1 MGTTKLLPTTAH
13 QTATTARNGTLA
25 ASSSERDRGF
35 TERIV
40 FTATWITISITAKA
54 TAALYLRVESTL
66 RNAAR
71 NFMAKQCMISM
82 ATRRLA
88 AGGSH
93 LTILYFLRISTIL
106 SIGSASTV
114 WPFPVVVPARN
125 MEL

>member
-1 MGTTKLLPTTAH
+1 M
-13 QTATTARNGTLA
+13 ATTARNGTLA
-25 ASSSERDRGF
+25 ESSSARDRGF

-54 TAALYLRVESTL
+54 TAGLYLGVESTL
-66 RNAAR
+66 RNTAR

-82 ATRRLA
+82 GARPPA
-88 AGGSH
+88 DAGSH
-93 LTILYFLRISTIL
+93 LTILYFLRISTVL
-106 SIGSASTV
+106 SMGSASTV